1 MLLSLLFIESHSF
14 LLKAIPP
21 VKEMLESAENVRNFF
36 YAS

>member
-21 VKEMLESAENVRNFF
+21 AKEMQDSAENVRDLF